1 MPHIVLMPRPGNTVE
16 SCVIV
21 EWRATEGTEVK
32 ADDPICDVET
42 DKAVFEVTAGAD
54 GILLKILYPSGED
67 VPVLTPIAV
76 VGAAGED
83 PVAALSPYSQ
93 APRAAQ
99 TAESDASAGKPPAA
113 ASSPEGTASRA
124 SGPAISPRARGTA
137 SQAALDP
144 SGITGT
150 GPEGRI
156 IEADVLR
163 AISARPALSA
173 AAKAALASGA
183 QSPRGDGS
191 GLPLGS
197 GIGGRLRLA
206 DLGARTQEFPGSYS
220 DAPMKGMRKIISERM
235 LESLSTTAQFT
246 LSAAADAS
254 QLLDFRQRLKAG
266 PERLGLRDVTINDL
280 VLFAL
285 SRVLPDFPCMNAHK
299 AGDSIRSFGRVHLG
313 NAVDTERGL
322 MVPVIRFADGLD
334 LRGISREAKRLA
346 AACREGRAKPEEL
359 SGSTFTVTNLGSLGV
374 ESFTPVLNAPEVAI
388 LGVCALKQEAE
399 SDGSGG
405 IRLAPRLGLSL
416 TINHQAV
423 DGAPA
428 ARFLKAL
435 REAIAC
441 VDLLALESA
450 NPLGD

>member
-21 EWRATEGTEVK
+21 EWRATEGTAVK

-83 PVAALSPYSQ
+83 PVAALSSASRAPQ
-93 APRAAQ
+93 AAPAAA
-99 TAESDASAGKPPAA
+99 TAANPPAA
-113 ASSPEGTASRA
+113 ASSPAGTASPERA
-124 SGPAISPRARGTA
+124 AAISPRARGTA

-144 SGITGT
+144 SGIMGT

-156 IEADVLR
+156 IEADVLK
-163 AISARPALSA
+163 AVSDRPALSA
-173 AAKAALASGA
+173 AAKAAVASGA
-183 QSPRGDGS
+183 QSPRGAGS
-191 GLPLGS
+191 GLPAGS
-197 GIGGRLRLA
+197 GIGGRVRLA
-206 DLGARTQEFPGSYS
+206 DLGARTQEFPGAYA
-220 DAPMKGMRKIISERM
+220 DAPMKGMRKLISDRM
-235 LESLSTTAQFT
+235 LESLSGTAQFT
-246 LSAAADAS
+246 LSAAADAGR
-254 QLLDFRQRLKAG
+254 LLDFRQRLKTG

-299 AGDSIRSFGRVHLG
+299 TGDSIRSFERVHLG

-334 LRGISREAKRLA
+334 LGGISREAKRLA
-346 AACREGRAKPEEL
+346 AACREGKAKPEEL

-388 LGVCALKQEAE
+388 LGVCALRQEAE

-450 NPLGD
+450 NPPGD